1 MCTAKNALQ
10 KYEKY
15 GRKSKTLLDQQV
27 IAQAIMMKNQ
37 IQSR

>member
-1 MCTAKNALQ
+1 MK
-10 KYEKY
+10 KY
-15 GRKSKTLLDQQV
+15 GRKSKTLLDQQG